1 MRIKKSIPAAFKYF
15 ILILSILLVAIHF
28 GCVSSGQMAVA
39 PERRIPL
46 FESTPHA
53 GSWESNDVAL
63 EYQYVKQTDIIQL
76 SVTGKAKRGYDQL
89 NVWVL
94 FVDTDGKVLER
105 GSIYNSGFRSGS
117 SKHRPHKGKI
127 EVTFEMPLETTHIAF
142 QSSWQPRLGR

>member
-1 MRIKKSIPAAFKYF
+1 MKSKKKIPELNKCWF
-15 ILILSILLVAIHF
+15 IIVSVLLVAF
-28 GCVSSGQMAVA
+28 QYSCVSTGQMAVA

-94 FVDTDGKVLER
+94 FVDAGGKVLER
-105 GSIYNSGFRSGS
+105 GSIYNSGFRSGT

-127 EVTFEMPLETTHIAF
+127 EVAFEMPLETTHIAF